1 MRIYLDLLFA
11 LNFFFDFLLL
21 LTVALLLRRNIK
33 FKCLVLGAFLG
44 ALSIF
49 LLFIPLSNILL
60 FIYKLIISLVMVII
74 TFGYK
79 NIRYVMRNLL
89 FLYSTSMILGGFL
102 YFLNIEFSYRHE
114 GLIFFHQ
121 GLSINFI
128 VLIILSPLIVYIYIK
143 QGIALKNH
151 YANCYQVDLYFKD
164 GTVKKLNG
172 FLDTGNKL
180 YDPYQQRPIILVNP
194 EELKADYNASEVIM
208 VPYESINS
216 CGLLKCV
223 APDKIHIIGVG
234 ERRQVLVG
242 ISKEKIKIEGVN
254 CLLHSK
260 LWEG

>member
-1 MRIYLDLLFA
+1 M
-11 LNFFFDFLLL
+11 
-21 LTVALLLRRNIK
+21 
-33 FKCLVLGAFLG
+33 
-44 ALSIF
+44 
-49 LLFIPLSNILL
+49 
-60 FIYKLIISLVMVII
+60 
-74 TFGYK
+74 
-79 NIRYVMRNLL
+79 
-89 FLYSTSMILGGFL
+89 
-102 YFLNIEFSYRHE
+102 
-114 GLIFFHQ
+114 
-121 GLSINFI
+121 
-128 VLIILSPLIVYIYIK
+128 
-143 QGIALKNH
+143 
-151 YANCYQVDLYFKD
+151 DLYFKD